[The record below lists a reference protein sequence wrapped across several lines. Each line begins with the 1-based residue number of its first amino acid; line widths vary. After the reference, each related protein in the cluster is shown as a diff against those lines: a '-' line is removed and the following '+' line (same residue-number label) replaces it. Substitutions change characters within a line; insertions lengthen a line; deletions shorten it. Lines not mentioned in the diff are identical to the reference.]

1 MPLVLQ
7 YNDGDAEVLVWRI
20 SEPVEL
26 LSQMVPADCAAYAR
40 DNFVSVER
48 CSQWLAVRAILRQR
62 FGDGVRVVY
71 DGNGKPSLNGCYE
84 NISISHTKGYA
95 VLVVSQGGEV
105 GVDAELLSRDVLA
118 VARRFMP
125 LEQLDTYCPA
135 ERNFVAL
142 VNWCAR
148 EALFKI
154 TGDLGGNF
162 KENISV
168 APFEPLDK
176 GRVKLSLV
184 GLDDCADVDFLAAY
198 RLYGDLLILLCRRC
212 RDVG

>member
-1 MPLVLQ
+1 MRQKLKSSMPLVLQ

-20 SEPVEL
+20 SEPVDL

-48 CSQWLAVRAILRQR
+48 CSQWLAVRAILQQR

-125 LEQLDTYCPA
+125 LE
-135 ERNFVAL
+135 
-142 VNWCAR
+142 
-148 EALFKI
+148 
-154 TGDLGGNF
+154 
-162 KENISV
+162 
-168 APFEPLDK
+168 
-176 GRVKLSLV
+176 
-184 GLDDCADVDFLAAY
+184 
-198 RLYGDLLILLCRRC
+198 
-212 RDVG
+212 